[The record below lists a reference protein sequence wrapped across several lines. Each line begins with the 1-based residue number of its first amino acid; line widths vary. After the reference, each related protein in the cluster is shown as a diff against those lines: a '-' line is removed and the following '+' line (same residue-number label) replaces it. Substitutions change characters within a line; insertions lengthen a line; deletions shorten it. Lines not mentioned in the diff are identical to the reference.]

1 MFDPQD
7 VPLPP
12 ELASPDGDAD
22 AWVSQLAA
30 HAVMISEDAG
40 TDPDFVGRDL
50 AGGIMPG
57 EAPEAARRWTVTGD
71 GEAEWAM
78 RHVAAATAELE
89 SLREQAEAWESRIHA
104 WFMHRAKPLQAT
116 VAFMSAHLERYATDL
131 RKADEKRKTVTLPSG
146 KVTTTRTQPK
156 VVVRDEPAVIEW
168 AETFAPAAV
177 ARDPRLRLTELRA
190 VVKATQVLTM
200 AWLTNSCGCKVSVRD
215 DEGLDLPDVGTEVEC
230 STCGAAALLGMIE
243 PMAWRHLAVASGGA
257 FVPGVDVDP
266 GGITPKVVLG

>member
-1 MFDPQD
+1 MVAGTPRSLGPAKCSLPSVPCRSGAAARQGCSAVQWSHLTQGGPMFDPQD

-78 RHVAAATAELE
+78 R
-89 SLREQAEAWESRIHA
+89 
-104 WFMHRAKPLQAT
+104 
-116 VAFMSAHLERYATDL
+116 
-131 RKADEKRKTVTLPSG
+131 
-146 KVTTTRTQPK
+146 
-156 VVVRDEPAVIEW
+156 
-168 AETFAPAAV
+168 
-177 ARDPRLRLTELRA
+177 
-190 VVKATQVLTM
+190 
-200 AWLTNSCGCKVSVRD
+200 
-215 DEGLDLPDVGTEVEC
+215 
-230 STCGAAALLGMIE
+230 
-243 PMAWRHLAVASGGA
+243 
-257 FVPGVDVDP
+257 
-266 GGITPKVVLG
+266 